1 MKLVDEH
8 FVRQLDDIAAKS
20 KSISDKE
27 FAEEFKDYTMS
38 VILSNDEVV
47 DLVPKGRTISLT
59 RDKAES
65 YCSKALSV
73 RLEESKM

>member
-1 MKLVDEH
+1 MP
-8 FVRQLDDIAAKS
+8 
-20 KSISDKE
+20 DKE

-47 DLVPKGRTISLT
+47 DLVPKGRTVSLT

-65 YCSKALSV
+65 YCAKALNV
-73 RLEESKM
+73 RLEESKL